1 VGPVLVAAAVLGYLA
16 GHHRPAPAPEEPAR
30 VAYQASFALEYPGT
44 WQRTSA
50 APSIPG
56 LQLSDPLLLAPG
68 GDAGRAGLL
77 SGQAAAGGAAPVP
90 AAMVAA
96 MQGLPRTEIVD
107 LQNVQAYAYKGLR
120 LAGFARA
127 LDLYVIPASSG
138 PSTVL
143 ACYAAT
149 PGSSDLTQCEHIA
162 AKLTPVGQARYDLG
176 PQPEYSGRLGAAIAA
191 LDSGR
196 LVLRHQ
202 LGVKQRPAA
211 LARVATV
218 LAGHMATAAA
228 AIHTLPAPAT
238 AQPAQATLVASID
251 RAAAAYRSLAAA
263 APSVEIAAAQREV
276 DSAEGAI
283 DISLENFALLG
294 YKHS

>member
-1 VGPVLVAAAVLGYLA
+1 VGPVLVAVAVLGYLA

-30 VAYQASFALEYPGT
+30 VAYEASIALEYPGT

-50 APSIPG
+50 SPSIPG
-56 LQLSDPLLLAPG
+56 LQISNPLLLAPG

-77 SGQAAAGGAAPVP
+77 SGQFAAGGAAPLP

-107 LQNVQAYAYKGLR
+107 LQNVQAYAYAGVR
-120 LAGFARA
+120 LAGFAKA

-149 PGSSDLTQCEHIA
+149 PGSSDLTQCEHIV

-176 PQPEYSGRLGAAIAA
+176 PKAEYSGRLGAAIAA

-196 LVLRHQ
+196 VALRRQ
-202 LGVKQRPAA
+202 MGVKQRPAA
-211 LARVATV
+211 LARLATV
-218 LAGHMATAAA
+218 LAGRMTTAAA
-228 AIHTLPAPAT
+228 AIRALQAPAT
-238 AQPAQATLVASID
+238 AQLAQTTLVASIG
-251 RAAAAYRSLAAA
+251 RAAAAYRALAAA
-263 APSVEIAAAQREV
+263 APSVDITAAQGDV
-276 DSAEGAI
+276 DSAEAGI
-283 DISLENFALLG
+283 DTSLENFALLG
-294 YKHS
+294 YKQS